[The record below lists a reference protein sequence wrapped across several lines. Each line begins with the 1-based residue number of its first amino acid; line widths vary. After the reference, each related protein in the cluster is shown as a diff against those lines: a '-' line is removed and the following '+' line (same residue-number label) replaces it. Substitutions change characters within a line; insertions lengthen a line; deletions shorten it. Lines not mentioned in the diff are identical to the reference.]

1 MLLKYYEEFKN
12 LSIENVMKIISKIP
26 YFLIINNNDYEENT
40 SNYYKYYN
48 YDYIDSNICEK
59 EEKKTV

>member
-48 YDYIDSNICEK
+48 HDYIDSNICEN
-59 EEKKTV
+59 E